1 MRFKVQ
7 NLNSIDELKK
17 YSIYLY
23 KTELV
28 IYLWYNKYTHA
39 YCFYKLI
46 NKDIVKDKNTLEY
59 YISEILKDKL
69 YYL

>member
-1 MRFKVQ
+1 MYRIEIIMRFKVQ

-28 IYLWYNKYTHA
+28 IYLGYNKYTHIV
-39 YCFYKLI
+39 FI
-46 NKDIVKDKNTLEY
+46 NL
-59 YISEILKDKL
+59 
-69 YYL
+69 